1 MAIVETPDGD
11 ILISGG
17 ANRGTIWRFD
27 ARGGAAGTP
36 LVELDVPVFNMA
48 FDKEGRLWA
57 TTGGGALLRR
67 GPDTGAILDSL
78 GDGIPLAIAVPT
90 ARSAKRR
97 GGERGVCTGIARGG

>member
-17 ANRGTIWRFD
+17 ANRGTIWRSD

-57 TTGGGALLRR
+57 TTGGGALLRLD
-67 GPDTGAILDSL
+67 PDTGAVL
-78 GDGIPLAIAVPT
+78 GSFGQDRKSTRLKSSPQCAP
-90 ARSAKRR
+90 RFPYSA
-97 GGERGVCTGIARGG
+97 

>member
-57 TTGGGALLRR
+57 TTGGGALLRLD
-67 GPDTGAILDSL
+67 PDTGAILASF
-78 GDGIPLAIAVPT
+78 GDGITIAIAV
-90 ARSAKRR
+90 RSEERR
-97 GGERGVCTGIARGG
+97 VGKECVSTCRSRGCRYH

>member
-36 LVELDVPVFNMA
+36 LVELDVPVFHMA
-48 FDKEGRLWA
+48 FEKEGRLWA
-57 TTGGGALLRR
+57 TTGGGALLRLD
-67 GPDTGAILDSL
+67 PDTGAILDSFG
-78 GDGIPLAIAVPT
+78 GDRESTRLNSSHSCAPRMPS
-90 ARSAKRR
+90 SA
-97 GGERGVCTGIARGG
+97 